1 MKKLQCAKCG
11 IVFWTE
17 LQIAET
23 LIQSGEWV
31 KNSCPKCGW
40 EWAIVAAG
48 TNAPRTYMGKKVK
61 HVVSRKPMGK
71 EAAAGKP
78 FTFTAA
84 RLKSLRRKLG
94 LSQRDLGK
102 LIDVTPWAIVSWEKG
117 RFSPRKDRI
126 AKLSELVEKSK
137 EEVKALLAQKN
148 PISPEKK
155 DAPSRKPK
163 RKKPKN
169 F

>member
-23 LIQSGEWV
+23 LIKSGEWI
-31 KNSCPKCGW
+31 KNTCPKCGW
-40 EWAIVAAG
+40 EWGIVAAG
-48 TNAPRTYMGKKVK
+48 AKAPRTYMGKKVK
-61 HVVSRKPMGK
+61 PVIRRTMRK
-71 EAAAGKP
+71 EAAAEKP
-78 FTFTAA
+78 FTFTAS

-117 RFSPRKDRI
+117 KFSPRKDRI

-137 EEVKALLAQKN
+137 EEVKALLAQKKPN
-148 PISPEKK
+148 PPEKK

-163 RKKPKN
+163 RKKA
-169 F
+169 